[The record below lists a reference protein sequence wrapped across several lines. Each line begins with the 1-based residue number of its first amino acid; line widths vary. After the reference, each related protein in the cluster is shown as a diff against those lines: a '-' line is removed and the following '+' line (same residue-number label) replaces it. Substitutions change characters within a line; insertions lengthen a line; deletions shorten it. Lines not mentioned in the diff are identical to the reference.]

1 MSNHFQQNASRHKTN
16 DEKLKIQLVIYDFI
30 CTLFCAGLV
39 CFSFETVFN
48 LIYPQKNKIQ
58 IITGLDI
65 MQCQCKSSPQGSKLQ
80 LIIQLHLSYIY
91 ISLII

>member
-48 LIYPQKNKIQ
+48 LIYQKKLKFKLLQDWTSCSANV
-58 IITGLDI
+58 
-65 MQCQCKSSPQGSKLQ
+65 SP
-80 LIIQLHLSYIY
+80 LHKDQSY
-91 ISLII
+91 S